1 MRLSPNIERL
11 RPSATIAVST
21 LARRLKAE
29 GRDIIDLSAGQPDFD
44 TPARIAQGGI
54 DGIQGGGTR
63 YTPTPGLTELRKAI
77 AAYHQPDSA
86 SELDWEG
93 VVVSCGAK
101 HAIFNACFCLFGP
114 GDEVL
119 VGAPYWT
126 SYPEIITLAR
136 AEPVPVAGPE
146 AQGFKLDPDALEA
159 AATERT
165 RGLLFSSPSNPSGAV
180 YTRDEL
186 AAVAEWARA
195 RDVWVISDEIYQR
208 IHFGPGIAPG
218 LLSLPADV
226 LGPHVVINGA
236 SKSYAMTGWRIGFS
250 YSPPELARKMTA
262 LQSHV
267 TSNPA
272 TPSQLAA
279 LEAYG
284 DPERTN
290 AVVDEMVAAFR
301 RRRDLAVRL
310 FRELLPEVHFVPP
323 AGAFYVY
330 FRVDAAFGGGLGS
343 AGDVCT
349 AVLEEEGVAIVPGGA
364 FGDARYARLSF
375 ATSDD
380 LLEDGIRRIARWM
393 RPRLG

>member
-63 YTPTPGLTELRKAI
+63 YTPTPGLPELRKAI

-186 AAVAEWARA
+186 GAVAEWARA

-349 AVLEEEGVAIVPGGA
+349 AVLEEEGAAIVPGGA